1 MNLSIVELE
10 VGSMNMNASKSGK
23 NSISALKDET
33 RYTIFLIGNGPYE
46 GVYRVDNTTGA
57 EIKHNHL
64 IFEVYDQAE
73 IYQNSY
79 SPGSNLYRAAEN
91 TILHK
96 IEHAIKEIY
105 YRREGLEQLGLKGDI
120 NFHILR
126 TTADG
131 HYLES
136 QLSGKRLSKKMK
148 MLMHDSKTITFLEKD
163 SRAERVLLKT
173 IRSDGKVKIHTEET
187 YFSDLTPEEQ
197 AKYQIGDDYKT
208 DPFASQNNVI
218 EHHQE

>member
-1 MNLSIVELE
+1 
-10 VGSMNMNASKSGK
+10 MNMAAMKSGE
-23 NSISALKDET
+23 NSIAALKDET
-33 RYTIFLIGNGPYE
+33 RYTIFLIGSGPYE
-46 GVYRVDNTTGA
+46 GVYRVDNTNGA

-64 IFEVYDQAE
+64 IFEIYDQTE

-79 SPGSNLYRAAEN
+79 APGSDLYRAAEN

-105 YRREGLEQLGLKGDI
+105 YRREGHEQLGLKGDI

-126 TTADG
+126 TTSDG
-131 HYLES
+131 RYLES
-136 QLSGKRLSKKMK
+136 QLSGKKLSKKMK
-148 MLMHDSKTITFLEKD
+148 VLMHDSKTITFLEKN

-173 IRSDGKVKIHTEET
+173 IRSKGKVKIHTEET
-187 YFSDLTPEEQ
+187 YFSELTPEEQ